1 MIEKLILSLLKKP
14 KTLVLL
20 IIQVLF
26 KIIKNKCHL
35 ILLMTMTLLLSFSSF
50 AFFEV
55 VPENPIEGQNI
66 QLHYVGCD
74 PVVPNIATNELYYLE
89 QKGNLINFIG
99 SYGYGLPT
107 CPISHEYYYD
117 LGSYPVGD
125 YQLDVYD
132 LLGTT
137 PFPIDT
143 DSRNP
148 SISILFG
155 VTAPMQIPFISWPAM
170 IILMSLLILSVRI
183 RFLKERKL

>member
-1 MIEKLILSLLKKP
+1 MEIQKTTYQVILCIS
-14 KTLVLL
+14 LL
-20 IIQVLF
+20 IIFPV
-26 KIIKNKCHL
+26 K
-35 ILLMTMTLLLSFSSF
+35 SS
-50 AFFEV
+50 AIFEV

-89 QKGNLINFIG
+89 QEGNLINFIG

-107 CPISHEYYYD
+107 CPFAFEYYYD
-117 LGSYPVGD
+117 LGSFPVGV

-132 LLGTT
+132 MIATV
-137 PFPIDT
+137 PFPVDT
-143 DSRNP
+143 DEGEPGFSL
-148 SISILFG
+148 SFG

>member
-1 MIEKLILSLLKKP
+1 MALP
-14 KTLVLL
+14 
-20 IIQVLF
+20 LF
-26 KIIKNKCHL
+26 
-35 ILLMTMTLLLSFSSF
+35 MSFSSN

-89 QKGNLINFIG
+89 QQGNLINFIG

-107 CPISHEYYYD
+107 CPIIHEHYYD
-117 LGSYPVGD
+117 LGSFPVGE

-132 LLGTT
+132 VIGTV

-143 DSRNP
+143 SEGDP
-148 SISILFG
+148 SVSILFG
-155 VTAPMQIPFISWPAM
+155 VTAPIQIPFISWPTI
-170 IILMSLLILSVRI
+170 IILMCLLILSVRI
-183 RFLKERKL
+183 RFLKEGKL